1 MTKANIG
8 FWLSLAAF
16 IVLFGA
22 FIASGTISGM
32 ERDANIYGG
41 PSELVFP
48 VSGIGAR
55 AAAAIA
61 AIFAVKGH
69 FSKS

>member
-22 FIASGTISGM
+22 FIASGTVSGM

-41 PSELVFP
+41 PSELIFP
-48 VSGIGAR
+48 ISGIGALI
-55 AAAAIA
+55 AAAIA
-61 AIFAVKGH
+61 AIFAVKGRV
-69 FSKS
+69 SKN

>member
-41 PSELVFP
+41 PSELIFP
-48 VSGIGAR
+48 ISGIGAL
-55 AAAAIA
+55 IA
-61 AIFAVKGH
+61 AGVAIMCAVKGR
-69 FSKS
+69 FFKN

>member
-8 FWLSLAAF
+8 FWLSLAVC
-16 IVLFGA
+16 IVLFGVY
-22 FIASGTISGM
+22 IASGTISGM

-41 PSELVFP
+41 PSELVFAI
-48 VSGIGAR
+48 SGIGAR
-55 AAAAIA
+55 VAAAIA
-61 AIFAVKGH
+61 AIFAVTGL

>member
-1 MTKANIG
+1 MTKVNIG

-22 FIASGTISGM
+22 FITSGTVSGM

-41 PSELVFP
+41 PSELIFP
-48 VSGIGAR
+48 ISGTGALI
-55 AAAAIA
+55 AAAIA
-61 AIFAVKGH
+61 VIFAVKGR
-69 FSKS
+69 FSKN